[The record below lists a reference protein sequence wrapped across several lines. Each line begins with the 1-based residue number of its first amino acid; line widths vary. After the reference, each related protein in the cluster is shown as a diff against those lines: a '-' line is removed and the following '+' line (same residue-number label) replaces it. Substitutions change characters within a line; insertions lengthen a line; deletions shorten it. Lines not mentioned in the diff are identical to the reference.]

1 MFFIPGDGSL
11 LDAHDIEKLRPSTS
25 EDFSIATPKPMSAC
39 VNGDSRRRKVP
50 WTLFRTQER
59 SYHLCR
65 KVAVSFDGKVH
76 RATDAEI
83 EAALKNEKGAPSTS
97 AVTYVKAVQEVRRRH
112 AMARARQSGSG

>member
-1 MFFIPGDGSL
+1 MR
-11 LDAHDIEKLRPSTS
+11 DAHDIEVLRASKA
-25 EDFSIATPKPMSAC
+25 EDFAIATAKAMPAHLKGHSVKRKAFEG
-39 VNGDSRRRKVP
+39 VFRRHK
-50 WTLFRTQER
+50 R